1 MNMTL
6 AERIKLILRERHTKQ
21 VQFARALGISSNY
34 TNLLVNG
41 KKENISDTLAK
52 LIEETYGYTAQWV
65 KHGTGTMVSPLAPSA
80 VKLEFIRKVRRMPDK
95 DVAALLAFADA
106 LENVKK
112 CLEAAEGDSDS
123 DEQGLAE
130 DAAEN

>member
-41 KKENISDTLAK
+41 KIENISDTLAK
-52 LIEETYGYTAQWV
+52 LIEETYGYSAQWV
-65 KHGTGTMVSPLAPSA
+65 KHGTGTMVSPLAPSD
-80 VKLEFIRKVRRMPDK
+80 RKSTR
-95 DVAALLAFADA
+95 L
-106 LENVKK
+106 N
-112 CLEAAEGDSDS
+112 SS
-123 DEQGLAE
+123 H
-130 DAAEN
+130 

>member
-1 MNMTL
+1 M
-6 AERIKLILRERHTKQ
+6 
-21 VQFARALGISSNY
+21 GISSNY

-52 LIEETYGYTAQWV
+52 LIEETYGYSAQWV
-65 KHGTGTMVSPLAPSA
+65 KHGTGTMASPLAPSA
-80 VKLEFIRKVRRMPDK
+80 VKLEFIRKVRLMPDE

-112 CLEAAEGDSDS
+112 CLGPAQDSPS
-123 DEQGLAE
+123 SKEQDEKE
-130 DAAEN
+130 DTSNH

>member
-1 MNMTL
+1 
-6 AERIKLILRERHTKQ
+6 
-21 VQFARALGISSNY
+21 
-34 TNLLVNG
+34 
-41 KKENISDTLAK
+41 
-52 LIEETYGYTAQWV
+52 
-65 KHGTGTMVSPLAPSA
+65 MVSPLAPSA